1 MRRRH
6 FLKNTTLATLAFWS
20 TLASCSQAR
29 SPQIQAAASDGT
41 ADVII
46 VGAGMAGL
54 TAARQLQA
62 AGLEVLVLEG
72 RDRLGGRIWTDRSLG
87 VPMDMGA
94 SWIHGPDGENPIT
107 PLAKAVGARLFVT
120 DDDSVILYDTEGK
133 AISDRDLVASE
144 GEYEWLLHRVAAYG
158 ERQDRDLNLAA
169 AIQRVDANALNNPL
183 LRYHLT
189 SFLEFDAGGPLDQ
202 LSTWYWDQD
211 EAFPGT
217 DVLFPDGY
225 DAVID
230 YLARDLPI
238 YLQQGVEAISY
249 DQSGVT
255 ISTNQG
261 EFSADAAVITL
272 PLGVL
277 QAGTVRFDPGLPNG
291 MRQAMGRL
299 KMGMINKVVLTYP
312 RAFWDETLQYF
323 GYTDPDR
330 GKYSY
335 FLNAR
340 TFSPAH
346 ALMTFGLGNYGLKME
361 SQGDEAIAADVQQT
375 LKRIFGGNIPEP
387 EQVLVSRWTADPWAQ
402 GAYSYAAVGSRPA
415 DFNALGASVRDV
427 LFFAGE
433 HTIAKYR
440 GTVHGAY
447 LSGERAAKEL
457 LKATAL
463 S

>member
-1 MRRRH
+1 V
-6 FLKNTTLATLAFWS
+6 S
-20 TLASCSQAR
+20 
-29 SPQIQAAASDGT
+29 GGE
-41 ADVII
+41 ADVIV

-54 TAARQLQA
+54 TAARQLQD
-62 AGLEVLVLEG
+62 AGLAVLVLEG

-94 SWIHGPDGENPIT
+94 SWIHGPDGNNPIT
-107 PLAKAVGARLFVT
+107 PLARGANAKLFVT
-120 DDDSVILYDTEGK
+120 DDDSVILYDTEGN

-144 GEYEWLLHRVAAYG
+144 EEYEELLERVAAYG
-158 ERQDRDLNLAA
+158 ERQERDLSVAA
-169 AIQRVDANALNNPL
+169 AIQRVDPTALNNPL

-189 SFLEFDAGGPLDQ
+189 SFLEFDAGGPLEQ
-202 LSTWYWDQD
+202 LSAWYWDQD
-211 EAFPGT
+211 EAFPGKE
-217 DVLFPDGY
+217 VLFPDGY
-225 DAVID
+225 DAVIN

-238 YLQQGVEAISY
+238 YLEQGVETIRY

-255 ISTNQG
+255 ITTNQG
-261 EFSADAAVITL
+261 EFTANAAVITL

-277 QAGTVRFDPGLPNG
+277 QAGTVEFDPGLPNG

-299 KMGMINKVVLTYP
+299 KMGMVNKVALTYP
-312 RAFWDETLQYF
+312 RVFWDESLQYW

-340 TFSPAH
+340 TFSSAH
-346 ALMTFGLGNYGLKME
+346 GLMTFGLGNYGLKME
-361 SQGDEAIAADVQQT
+361 GQGDEVIAADVQQT

-387 EQVLVSRWTADPWAQ
+387 EQILVSRWMADPWAR
-402 GAYSYAAVGSRPA
+402 GSYSYAAVGSRPA
-415 DFNALGASVRDV
+415 DFNALGASVGDV

-457 LKATAL
+457 LKVW
-463 S
+463 SD

>member
-1 MRRRH
+1 MIRRH

-29 SPQIQAAASDGT
+29 GPQIETAVSGGE
-41 ADVII
+41 ADVIV

-54 TAARQLQA
+54 TAARQLQD
-62 AGLEVLVLEG
+62 AGLAVLVLEG

-94 SWIHGPDGENPIT
+94 SWIHGPDGQNPIT
-107 PLAKAVGARLFVT
+107 PLAKAVGAKLFVT
-120 DDDSVILYDTEGK
+120 DDDSVILYNTEGQP
-133 AISDRDLVASE
+133 ISDDDLVASE
-144 GEYEWLLHRVAAYG
+144 EEYEELLERVAAYG
-158 ERQDRDLNLAA
+158 ERQERDLSLVAA
-169 AIQRVDANALNNPL
+169 LQRVEPSALNDPL
-183 LRYHLT
+183 QRYHLT

-211 EAFPGT
+211 EAFPGK

-225 DAVID
+225 DAVIN

-238 YLQQGVEAISY
+238 YLEQGVERISY

-255 ISTNQG
+255 ITTNQG
-261 EFSADAAVITL
+261 EFTASAAVITL

-277 QAGTVRFDPGLPNG
+277 QGGTVAFDPGLPNG

-299 KMGMINKVVLTYP
+299 KMGMVNKVALTYP
-312 RAFWDETLQYF
+312 RVFWDESLQYW
-323 GYTDPDR
+323 GYTDPER

-340 TFSPAH
+340 TFSPAN
-346 ALMTFGLGNYGLKME
+346 ALMTFGLGNYGLKLE
-361 SQGDEAIAADVQQT
+361 SQGDEVIAADVQQT

-387 EQVLVSRWTADPWAQ
+387 EQVLVSRWTADPWAR
-402 GAYSYAAVGSRPA
+402 GAYSYAAVGSRPQ

-457 LKATAL
+457 LKVWAD
-463 S
+463 